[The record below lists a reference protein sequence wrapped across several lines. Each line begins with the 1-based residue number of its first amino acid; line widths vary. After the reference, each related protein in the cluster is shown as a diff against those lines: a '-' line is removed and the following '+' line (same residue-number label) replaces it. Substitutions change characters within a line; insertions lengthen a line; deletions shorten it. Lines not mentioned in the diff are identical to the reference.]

1 MNSDTR
7 LAQAAGLPVVGHEG
21 QTALA
26 AGISHPGH
34 TQQPTGLK
42 KIHRL
47 LRGRYPLVIGLG
59 IALGIAGALIGYFSK
74 QPMYE
79 SHGRI
84 YVSPTIPSAGRS
96 IDEPV
101 PDFGTYLHSQAAVIG
116 SRDMVELALK
126 NPKWLANG
134 GGKDDEA
141 VDAFYTN
148 LDVEEMSNTSLIQ
161 ISYSDPNPV
170 TARVGAT
177 VMCEAYQ
184 DFYESEDPLLLTHKI
199 NQLDNAR
206 SRIGNDLELLRA
218 QISDLSKKYGS
229 DDLGEFSSSQMQ
241 QLAHL
246 DAELNDAEQQYKEA
260 EAAVDIASKSGTSA
274 GSSLPQDP
282 NAPKTS
288 DSTGA
293 LSETQI
299 ANLGDQQ
306 LRNLISQRID
316 LVRGLEQEKLDGF
329 GDNHPRVQSMQNDLD
344 ILNAEIKAY
353 VDNWNK
359 NYRLG
364 SFNGLTP
371 IVVNLQA
378 DLEAKRLRMN
388 ILKEQRDN
396 QDTLCHE
403 IGQQMEMIR
412 EVQGKID
419 AKQHD
424 LDAISAA
431 FDSLNSQKEL
441 MAGQL
446 EIISEPAIPAEPAH
460 DKRLE
465 YAALGFFGG
474 GLFPAAV
481 VVLIGLLDGRLRY
494 SDETHSDLGG
504 VHLLGILPNLPD
516 LLTDPDQAATAA
528 HCVHQIR
535 TILQITGHNLDRRVF
550 TVTSGS
556 SGDGKTSL
564 TLALGLSFAASGSR
578 TLMIDGDLVGG
589 GLTARLAITAD
600 HGVLEAMAAGDV
612 LPLVHNTDVSDLF
625 LLPVG
630 RAMGGYT
637 GSIAPASIRKLIVAA
652 RQHFDI
658 IIIDTGPILGSIE
671 ASPMAVAADGVVL
684 CVSRGQ
690 QRHLVDRALAH
701 LHAIGATLAGVV
713 FNRAQAQD
721 FDRSVS
727 RMSLHDIGGTNGNG
741 DRIGPVVTAVASS
754 VRSGLGSH
762 GEHS

>member
-1 MNSDTR
+1 MTSDMQ
-7 LAQAAGLPVVGHEG
+7 LAQAAGLPVAARDGYG
-21 QTALA
+21 SLA
-26 AGISHPGH
+26 AGINPPGH
-34 TQQPTGLK
+34 APAPTGLK

-59 IALGIAGALIGYFSK
+59 AVLGITGALFGYFGK
-74 QPMYE
+74 KPMYE
-79 SHGRI
+79 SDGRI
-84 YVSPTIPSAGRS
+84 YLSPTIPSARS
-96 IDEPV
+96 STDEMLP
-101 PDFGTYLHSQAAVIG
+101 GYSTLIHSQAAVID
-116 SRDMVELALK
+116 SRDMVQLALK
-126 NPKWLANG
+126 NPKWAAIG
-134 GGKDDEA
+134 GSHDDGA
-141 VDAFYTN
+141 VDDFYSN
-148 LDVEEMSNTSLIQ
+148 LDVEEMANTSLIR
-161 ISYSDPNPV
+161 IGFSDPDPRV
-170 TARVGAT
+170 AQVGAT

-199 NQLDNAR
+199 NQLDSMR
-206 SRIGNDLELLRA
+206 GQIGNDLQLLEA
-218 QISDLSKKYGS
+218 QLSDLSKKYGS
-229 DDLGEFSSSQMQ
+229 SDLGDFSSSQMQ

-246 DAELNDAEQQYKEA
+246 DAEMSDAEQQYKEA
-260 EAAVDIASKSGTSA
+260 QAAVAMANNSGTSA
-274 GSSLPQDP
+274 GSNLPSPDGAKP
-282 NAPKTS
+282 T

-293 LSETQI
+293 VSETQI
-299 ANLGDQQ
+299 ANLGDLQM
-306 LRNLISQRID
+306 RSLISQRIQ
-316 LVRGLEQEKLDGF
+316 LTQILQRMQREGF
-329 GDNHPRVQSMQNDLD
+329 GPNHPAVQSAQDDLD
-344 ILNAEIKAY
+344 VLNSEIQQY
-353 VDNWNK
+353 VETWNK

-364 SFNGLTP
+364 TLSGLTP
-371 IVVNLQA
+371 VVVNLQA
-378 DLEAKRLRMN
+378 NLEATRLRMN
-388 ILKEQRDN
+388 ILKDQHDR
-396 QDTLCHE
+396 QDALCHE

-412 EVQGKID
+412 EVQDKISSKTRDLEAINQDFD
-419 AKQHD
+419 A
-424 LDAISAA
+424 
-431 FDSLNSQKEL
+431 LNSQKSL
-441 MAGQL
+441 MSGQL
-446 EIISEPAIPAEPAH
+446 EIISEPSIAAEPAH
-460 DKRLE
+460 DKRLQ
-465 YAALGFFGG
+465 YALLGLLGG
-474 GLFPAAV
+474 GFLPAGV

-494 SDETHSDLGG
+494 SDETHADLGG

-535 TILQITGHNLDRRVF
+535 TILQITGHNLARRAF

-589 GLTARLAITAD
+589 GLTARLAITTE
-600 HGVLEAMAAGDV
+600 HGVLEAMASRDI
-612 LPLVHNTDVSDLF
+612 LPLVHNTDVTDLF

-637 GSIAPASIRKLIVAA
+637 GSIAPASVRKLMLEA
-652 RQHFDI
+652 RNHFDV

-671 ASPMAVAADGVVL
+671 ASPMAVAADGVIL

-701 LHAIGATLAGVV
+701 LHAIGAKLAGVV

-721 FDRSVS
+721 FEKSMS
-727 RMSLHDIGGTNGNG
+727 RMSLHPMGGANGNG

>member
-1 MNSDTR
+1 MTSDMQ
-7 LAQAAGLPVVGHEG
+7 LAQAAGLPVAARDGYG
-21 QTALA
+21 SLA
-26 AGISHPGH
+26 AGINPPGH
-34 TQQPTGLK
+34 APAPTGLK

-59 IALGIAGALIGYFSK
+59 AVLGITGALFGYFGK
-74 QPMYE
+74 KPMYE
-79 SHGRI
+79 SDGRI
-84 YVSPTIPSAGRS
+84 YLSPTIPSARS
-96 IDEPV
+96 STDEMLP
-101 PDFGTYLHSQAAVIG
+101 GYSTLIHSQAAVID
-116 SRDMVELALK
+116 SRDMVQLALK
-126 NPKWLANG
+126 NPKWAAIG
-134 GGKDDEA
+134 GSHDDGA
-141 VDAFYTN
+141 VDDFYSN
-148 LDVEEMSNTSLIQ
+148 LDVEEMANTSLIR
-161 ISYSDPNPV
+161 IGFSDPDPRV
-170 TARVGAT
+170 AQVGAT

-199 NQLDNAR
+199 NQLDSMR
-206 SRIGNDLELLRA
+206 GQIGNDLQLLEA
-218 QISDLSKKYGS
+218 QLSDLSKKYGS
-229 DDLGEFSSSQMQ
+229 SDLGDFSSSQMQ

-246 DAELNDAEQQYKEA
+246 DAEMSDAEQQYKEA
-260 EAAVDIASKSGTSA
+260 QAAVAMANNSGTSA
-274 GSSLPQDP
+274 GSNLPSPDGAKP
-282 NAPKTS
+282 T

-293 LSETQI
+293 VSETQI
-299 ANLGDQQ
+299 ANLGDLQM
-306 LRNLISQRID
+306 RSLISQRIQ
-316 LVRGLEQEKLDGF
+316 LTQILQRMQREGF
-329 GDNHPRVQSMQNDLD
+329 GPNHPAVQSAQDDLD
-344 ILNAEIKAY
+344 VLNSEIQQY
-353 VDNWNK
+353 VETWNK

-364 SFNGLTP
+364 TLSGLTP
-371 IVVNLQA
+371 VVVNLQA
-378 DLEAKRLRMN
+378 NLEATRLRMN
-388 ILKEQRDN
+388 ILKDQHDR
-396 QDTLCHE
+396 QDALCHE

-412 EVQGKID
+412 EVQDKISSKTRDLEAINQDFD
-419 AKQHD
+419 A
-424 LDAISAA
+424 
-431 FDSLNSQKEL
+431 LNSQKSL
-441 MAGQL
+441 MSGQL
-446 EIISEPAIPAEPAH
+446 EIISEPSIAAEPAH
-460 DKRLE
+460 DKRLQ
-465 YAALGFFGG
+465 YALLGLLGG
-474 GLFPAAV
+474 GFLPAGV

-494 SDETHSDLGG
+494 SDETHADLGG

-535 TILQITGHNLDRRVF
+535 TILQITGHNLDRRAF

-589 GLTARLAITAD
+589 GLTARLAITTE
-600 HGVLEAMAAGDV
+600 HGVLEAMASRDI
-612 LPLVHNTDVSDLF
+612 LPLVHNTDVTDLF

-637 GSIAPASIRKLIVAA
+637 GSIAPASVRKLMLEA
-652 RQHFDI
+652 RNHFDV

-671 ASPMAVAADGVVL
+671 ASPMAVAADGVIL

-701 LHAIGATLAGVV
+701 LHAIGAKLAGVV

-721 FDRSVS
+721 FEKSMS
-727 RMSLHDIGGTNGNG
+727 RMSLHPMGGANGNG

>member
-1 MNSDTR
+1 MTSDTR
-7 LAQAAGLPVVGHEG
+7 LAQAAGLPVVGHNG
-21 QTALA
+21 NNALA
-26 AGISHPGH
+26 AGIAPPAH
-34 TQQPTGLK
+34 TPPPSGLK

-47 LRGRYPLVIGLG
+47 LRGKYPMVIGLG
-59 IALGIAGALIGYFSK
+59 LALGIAGALAGFFSK
-74 QPMYE
+74 KPMYE

-84 YVSPTIPSAGRS
+84 YLSPTIPSARGS
-96 IDEPV
+96 LDEPV
-101 PDFGTYLHSQAAVIG
+101 PGFGTFLHSQAAVID
-116 SRDMVELALK
+116 SIDMVQLALK
-126 NPKWLANG
+126 NPKWLAQG
-134 GGKDDEA
+134 GSKDDSA
-141 VDAFYTN
+141 VDAFYAN
-148 LDVEEMSNTSLIQ
+148 LDVEEMPNTSLIQ
-161 ISYSDPNPV
+161 IAYSDPDPV
-170 TARVGAT
+170 TAKIGAT

-199 NQLDNAR
+199 NQLDNSR

-218 QISDLSKKYGS
+218 QLSDLSKKYGS
-229 DDLGEFSSSQMQ
+229 DDLGDFSSSQMQ

-246 DAELNDAEQQYKEA
+246 DAELSDAEQQYKQA
-260 EAAVDIASKSGTSA
+260 EAAVAIAAKSGTSA
-274 GSSLPQDP
+274 GSALPADP
-282 NAPKTS
+282 DAPKTA

-306 LRNLISQRID
+306 LKALLSERMELIEGVARM
-316 LVRGLEQEKLDGF
+316 KADGY
-329 GDNHPRVQSMQNDLD
+329 GDNHPRVQTMQNDLD
-344 ILNAEIKAY
+344 ITNAEIKAY

-364 SFNGLTP
+364 TLSGLTP
-371 IVVNLQA
+371 VVVNLQA

-388 ILKEQRDN
+388 ILKDERDR

-412 EVQGKID
+412 EVQGKIA
-419 AKQHD
+419 AKQRD
-424 LDAISAA
+424 LDAIDTD
-431 FDSLNSQKEL
+431 FDSLNSQKSL
-441 MAGQL
+441 MQGQL
-446 EIISEPAIPAEPAH
+446 EIISEPSIAAEPTH
-460 DKRLE
+460 DKRFQ

-474 GLFPAAV
+474 GLAPAAV
-481 VVLIGLLDGRLRY
+481 VILIGLLDGRLRY

-589 GLTARLAITAD
+589 GLTGRLAISAD
-600 HGVLEAMAAGDV
+600 HGVLEAMASGDV
-612 LPLVHNTDVSDLF
+612 LPLVHNTDVADLF

-630 RAMGGYT
+630 RALGGYT
-637 GSIAPASIRKLIVAA
+637 GSIAPASIRKLMVAA
-652 RQHFDI
+652 RSHFDV

-671 ASPMAVAADGVVL
+671 ASPMAVAADGVIL

-690 QRHLVDRALAH
+690 QRHLVDRAIAH

-727 RMSLHDIGGTNGNG
+727 RMSLHDLPGANGNG

-754 VRSGLGSH
+754 VRSGLGTH